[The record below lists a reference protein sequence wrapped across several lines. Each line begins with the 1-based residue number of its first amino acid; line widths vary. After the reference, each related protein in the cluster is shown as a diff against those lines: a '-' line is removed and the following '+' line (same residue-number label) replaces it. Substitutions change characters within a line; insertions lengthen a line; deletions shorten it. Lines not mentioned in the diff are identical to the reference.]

1 MAAFVR
7 LGPSA
12 GPSRGGEVLLSL
24 LRMQAPSLS
33 AGRDAATP
41 GLCALRH
48 LTATGKVALET
59 ALQLSVAVAMPLLYL
74 AVTAGTRAWTG
85 RHRKATSSSVG
96 LTWGGGT
103 ALQVSLLDAGDRVA
117 GSESGKR
124 RRCCEQL
131 VARGGG
137 VLVVMHVALRG
148 SPTPPPH
155 PLLFVFLYVDLIP

>member
-12 GPSRGGEVLLSL
+12 GPSHGGEVLLSL

-85 RHRKATSSSVG
+85 RHRKAAGSSVG
-96 LTWGGGT
+96 LAWGGGT

-117 GSESGKR
+117 GSDNGKR
-124 RRCCEQL
+124 DGEAASSCEQS
-131 VARGGG
+131 VARGG
-137 VLVVMHVALRG
+137 V
-148 SPTPPPH
+148 
-155 PLLFVFLYVDLIP
+155 